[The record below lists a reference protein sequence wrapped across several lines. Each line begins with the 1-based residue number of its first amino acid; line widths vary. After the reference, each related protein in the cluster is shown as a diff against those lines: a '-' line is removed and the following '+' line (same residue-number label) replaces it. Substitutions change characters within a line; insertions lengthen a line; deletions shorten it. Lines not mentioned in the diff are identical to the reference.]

1 MRCQTLTQQCAVLTM
16 DQCSLGWAGGLMVG
30 DPVDALSN
38 TATGDNW
45 LGPNDVQCSR
55 GIPAP
60 WGGQG
65 D

>member
-1 MRCQTLTQQCAVLTM
+1 
-16 DQCSLGWAGGLMVG
+16 MVG